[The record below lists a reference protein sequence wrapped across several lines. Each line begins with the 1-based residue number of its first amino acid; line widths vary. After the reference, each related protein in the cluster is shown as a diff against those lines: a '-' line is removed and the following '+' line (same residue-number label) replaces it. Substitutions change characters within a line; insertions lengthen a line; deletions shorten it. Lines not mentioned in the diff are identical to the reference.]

1 MPYIYFYVYE
11 SIQKPHILLESR
23 QRPACSAF
31 RKILRL
37 QWRTW
42 DKSTYS
48 NQIYSGH
55 LEMQSAK
62 LRSSKDPKGFGKS
75 WKHASISQSPHH
87 RVREFSCL
95 EATAWC
101 LSLKSFQTVGFVNLS
116 FLLPQEKAHCDVA
129 LVNVSS
135 YSFWFDC
142 KQEQLWYMALP
153 PQRFHLWSRTKSIC
167 QFTSPIPQRK
177 VTLSFV
183 RLIYVPTCS
192 NQRCESAQENH
203 KPISVKGQTWLL
215 ASSCQP
221 SQRTHPHCS
230 LWWELKG
237 VPCRWRGANW
247 WINSHGFTRK
257 ITGNQVFSR
266 ASWRKR
272 YVCSTPLMSGPTR
285 KTAWNKVIF
294 FFASPCVCSQCQT
307 CRNGPKGGVFMT

>member
-1 MPYIYFYVYE
+1 MPYVYLYVYE

-23 QRPACSAF
+23 QRPACSRF

-48 NQIYSGH
+48 ILQ
-55 LEMQSAK
+55 QSDI
-62 LRSSKDPKGFGKS
+62 LRTSRNAISKIKVIKRS
-75 WKHASISQSPHH
+75 KKIWKNLGSTPQFRSRHIIGYGNS
-87 RVREFSCL
+87 RCL

-167 QFTSPIPQRK
+167 QFTSPIPERK

-192 NQRCESAQENH
+192 NQRCESAQENN
-203 KPISVKGQTWLL
+203 KPISVKGQHDFLPFL
-215 ASSCQP
+215 AS
-221 SQRTHPHCS
+221 
-230 LWWELKG
+230 LLKELIHI
-237 VPCRWRGANW
+237 ALFDE
-247 WINSHGFTRK
+247 S
-257 ITGNQVFSR
+257 
-266 ASWRKR
+266 
-272 YVCSTPLMSGPTR
+272 
-285 KTAWNKVIF
+285 
-294 FFASPCVCSQCQT
+294 
-307 CRNGPKGGVFMT
+307 